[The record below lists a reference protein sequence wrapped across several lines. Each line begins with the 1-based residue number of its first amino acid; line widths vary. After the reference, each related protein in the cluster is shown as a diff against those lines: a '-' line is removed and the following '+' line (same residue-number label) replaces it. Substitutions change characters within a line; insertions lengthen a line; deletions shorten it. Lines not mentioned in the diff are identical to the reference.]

1 MEYENSNTVLK
12 PIATQS
18 VGNEVIP
25 HTPILAIAS
34 SQEGSQYH
42 AQDAFV
48 STVLATQ
55 VPWTPILNICRI
67 PKDTIETRKS
77 LIIDTIVV
85 ALTKRDNGLIFS
97 LIHHV
102 FAASSY
108 TTAYCKATMDYR

>member
-18 VGNEVIP
+18 IGNEVIP
-25 HTPILAIAS
+25 QTPIIATAS

-55 VPWTPILNICRI
+55 VP
-67 PKDTIETRKS
+67 
-77 LIIDTIVV
+77 
-85 ALTKRDNGLIFS
+85 
-97 LIHHV
+97 
-102 FAASSY
+102 
-108 TTAYCKATMDYR
+108 